1 MADAARDQRE
11 TTLALQGEV
20 EEPGAD
26 AGGPLVLMTA
36 QQNAVTRNA
45 GGSDPFE
52 HEPPEEFSREDV
64 PRVYAGESD
73 FYDLVDSY
81 DRLAGR
87 HLYALEYAKL
97 ARRSRDAVWREK
109 EKALDDL
116 KDARKEI
123 ARLNEVLQN
132 DLRSRVAAAELA
144 LKNRP
149 RVVGD
154 VAADEAKLVMQ
165 ACECPVKEAEDRY
178 IRLQCDFL
186 VTQRQIEML
195 GTLERT
201 AQEQNHLTRSGL
213 GGGDAGRPVPKL
225 SQNECAKQALRDFEE
240 VAGEEDEIRHD
251 RSVREGAL
259 TECEIKKQGLLER
272 LAQSQNAGTRSA
284 FGGVDTGGPG
294 PGHYIAIAELKVV
307 LGKLEVKLEAAQTE
321 NARLHQLNLELVTA
335 RHDALLSEVA
345 RPKKRARVE
354 DGNVAADEAKP
365 AIQALEPAWKLVEL
379 AADEAEVRNFRSGL
393 DFLDTQRAI
402 KRLGHLYRDA
412 QRENHLTRIQKQ
424 NQLTRSGLGGDAG
437 RPGPGHYVEIAVL
450 KGTVGKLEIK
460 LAAAQKEI
468 TRLNE
473 ALQDELR
480 AQRDSAVAELAQK
493 KRRRVDDAA
502 AANQ

>member
-1 MADAARDQRE
+1 MADAAHDQRE

-26 AGGPLVLMTA
+26 ASGPLALVTT
-36 QQNAVTRNA
+36 QQNSVTRHA
-45 GGSDPFE
+45 GGDPFDA
-52 HEPPEEFSREDV
+52 HEPSEEFTREGV

-73 FYDLVDSY
+73 FYTLMDSY

-87 HLYALEYAKL
+87 HEYAIGYAKL
-97 ARRSRDAVWREK
+97 ARSSRAAMWREK

-116 KDARKEI
+116 ETARKEI

-132 DLRSRVAAAELA
+132 DLRSRAAAAELA

-213 GGGDAGRPVPKL
+213 GGGDAGRP
-225 SQNECAKQALRDFEE
+225 
-240 VAGEEDEIRHD
+240 
-251 RSVREGAL
+251 
-259 TECEIKKQGLLER
+259 
-272 LAQSQNAGTRSA
+272 
-284 FGGVDTGGPG
+284 
-294 PGHYIAIAELKVV
+294 
-307 LGKLEVKLEAAQTE
+307 
-321 NARLHQLNLELVTA
+321 
-335 RHDALLSEVA
+335 
-345 RPKKRARVE
+345 
-354 DGNVAADEAKP
+354 
-365 AIQALEPAWKLVEL
+365 
-379 AADEAEVRNFRSGL
+379 
-393 DFLDTQRAI
+393 
-402 KRLGHLYRDA
+402 
-412 QRENHLTRIQKQ
+412 
-424 NQLTRSGLGGDAG
+424 
-437 RPGPGHYVEIAVL
+437 GPGHYVEIAVL

-468 TRLNE
+468 ARLHQLNLE
-473 ALQDELR
+473 LVAARHDALLSDIVR
-480 AQRDSAVAELAQK
+480 PK
-493 KRRRVDDAA
+493 KRPRVDDDD
-502 AANQ
+502 AAN

>member
-20 EEPGAD
+20 EGSGAD
-26 AGGPLVLMTA
+26 ASGPLALVTT
-36 QQNAVTRNA
+36 QQNSVTRHA
-45 GGSDPFE
+45 GGDPFDA
-52 HEPPEEFSREDV
+52 HEPPEEFTREEV

-73 FYDLVDSY
+73 FYTLMDSY

-87 HLYALEYAKL
+87 HEYAIGYAKL
-97 ARRSRDAVWREK
+97 ARSSRAAMWREK

-116 KDARKEI
+116 ETARKEI

-132 DLRSRVAAAELA
+132 DLRSRAAAAELA

-213 GGGDAGRPVPKL
+213 GGGDAGRP
-225 SQNECAKQALRDFEE
+225 
-240 VAGEEDEIRHD
+240 
-251 RSVREGAL
+251 
-259 TECEIKKQGLLER
+259 
-272 LAQSQNAGTRSA
+272 
-284 FGGVDTGGPG
+284 
-294 PGHYIAIAELKVV
+294 
-307 LGKLEVKLEAAQTE
+307 
-321 NARLHQLNLELVTA
+321 
-335 RHDALLSEVA
+335 
-345 RPKKRARVE
+345 
-354 DGNVAADEAKP
+354 
-365 AIQALEPAWKLVEL
+365 
-379 AADEAEVRNFRSGL
+379 
-393 DFLDTQRAI
+393 
-402 KRLGHLYRDA
+402 
-412 QRENHLTRIQKQ
+412 
-424 NQLTRSGLGGDAG
+424 
-437 RPGPGHYVEIAVL
+437 GPGHYVEIAVL

-468 TRLNE
+468 ARLHQLNLE
-473 ALQDELR
+473 LVAARHDALLSDIVR
-480 AQRDSAVAELAQK
+480 PK
-493 KRRRVDDAA
+493 KRPRVDDDD
-502 AANQ
+502 AAN

>member
-1 MADAARDQRE
+1 MADAAHDQRE

-26 AGGPLVLMTA
+26 ASGPLALVTT
-36 QQNAVTRNA
+36 QQNSVTRHA
-45 GGSDPFE
+45 GGDPFDA
-52 HEPPEEFSREDV
+52 HEPSEEFTREGV

-73 FYDLVDSY
+73 FYTLMDSY

-87 HLYALEYAKL
+87 HEYAIGYAKL
-97 ARRSRDAVWREK
+97 ARSSRAAMWREK

-116 KDARKEI
+116 ETARKEI

-132 DLRSRVAAAELA
+132 DLRSRAAAAELA

-213 GGGDAGRPVPKL
+213 GG
-225 SQNECAKQALRDFEE
+225 
-240 VAGEEDEIRHD
+240 
-251 RSVREGAL
+251 
-259 TECEIKKQGLLER
+259 
-272 LAQSQNAGTRSA
+272 
-284 FGGVDTGGPG
+284 
-294 PGHYIAIAELKVV
+294 
-307 LGKLEVKLEAAQTE
+307 
-321 NARLHQLNLELVTA
+321 
-335 RHDALLSEVA
+335 
-345 RPKKRARVE
+345 
-354 DGNVAADEAKP
+354 
-365 AIQALEPAWKLVEL
+365 
-379 AADEAEVRNFRSGL
+379 
-393 DFLDTQRAI
+393 
-402 KRLGHLYRDA
+402 
-412 QRENHLTRIQKQ
+412 
-424 NQLTRSGLGGDAG
+424 DAG

-468 TRLNE
+468 ARLNE
-473 ALQDELR
+473 ALQDVLR
-480 AQRDSAVAELAQK
+480 TRLDSAVAELAQK
-493 KRRRVDDAA
+493 KRPRIDDDAA
-502 AANQ
+502 ANH

>member
-1 MADAARDQRE
+1 M
-11 TTLALQGEV
+11 TTQQNSV
-20 EEPGAD
+20 TRH
-26 AGGPLVLMTA
+26 AGG
-36 QQNAVTRNA
+36 
-45 GGSDPFE
+45 DPFDA
-52 HEPPEEFSREDV
+52 HEPSEEFTREGV

-73 FYDLVDSY
+73 FYTLMDSY

-87 HLYALEYAKL
+87 HEYAIGYAKL
-97 ARRSRDAVWREK
+97 ARSSRAAMWREK

-116 KDARKEI
+116 ETARKEI

-132 DLRSRVAAAELA
+132 DLRSRAAAAELA

-213 GGGDAGRPVPKL
+213 GGGDAGRPGPKL

-251 RSVREGAL
+251 RSVREALL
-259 TECEIKKQGLLER
+259 TESQIKKQGLLER

-284 FGGVDTGGPG
+284 FGGVDAGGPG
-294 PGHYIAIAELKVV
+294 PGHYVAIAELKVA

-335 RHDALLSEVA
+335 RHDALLSDIV
-345 RPKKRARVE
+345 RPKKR
-354 DGNVAADEAKP
+354 P
-365 AIQALEPAWKLVEL
+365 
-379 AADEAEVRNFRSGL
+379 
-393 DFLDTQRAI
+393 
-402 KRLGHLYRDA
+402 
-412 QRENHLTRIQKQ
+412 
-424 NQLTRSGLGGDAG
+424 
-437 RPGPGHYVEIAVL
+437 
-450 KGTVGKLEIK
+450 
-460 LAAAQKEI
+460 
-468 TRLNE
+468 
-473 ALQDELR
+473 
-480 AQRDSAVAELAQK
+480 
-493 KRRRVDDAA
+493 RVDDAA

>member
-11 TTLALQGEV
+11 TTLVFQGEV
-20 EEPGAD
+20 EGSGAD
-26 AGGPLVLMTA
+26 ASGPLALVTT
-36 QQNAVTRNA
+36 QQNSVTRHA
-45 GGSDPFE
+45 GGDPFDA
-52 HEPPEEFSREDV
+52 HEPSEEFTREGV

-73 FYDLVDSY
+73 FYTLMDSY

-87 HLYALEYAKL
+87 HEYAIGYAKL
-97 ARRSRDAVWREK
+97 ARSSRAAMWREK

-116 KDARKEI
+116 ETARKEI

-132 DLRSRVAAAELA
+132 DLRSRAAAAELA

-213 GGGDAGRPVPKL
+213 GG
-225 SQNECAKQALRDFEE
+225 
-240 VAGEEDEIRHD
+240 
-251 RSVREGAL
+251 
-259 TECEIKKQGLLER
+259 
-272 LAQSQNAGTRSA
+272 
-284 FGGVDTGGPG
+284 
-294 PGHYIAIAELKVV
+294 
-307 LGKLEVKLEAAQTE
+307 
-321 NARLHQLNLELVTA
+321 
-335 RHDALLSEVA
+335 
-345 RPKKRARVE
+345 
-354 DGNVAADEAKP
+354 
-365 AIQALEPAWKLVEL
+365 
-379 AADEAEVRNFRSGL
+379 
-393 DFLDTQRAI
+393 
-402 KRLGHLYRDA
+402 
-412 QRENHLTRIQKQ
+412 
-424 NQLTRSGLGGDAG
+424 DAG

-468 TRLNE
+468 ARLNE
-473 ALQDELR
+473 ALQDVLR
-480 AQRDSAVAELAQK
+480 TRLDSAVAELAQK
-493 KRRRVDDAA
+493 KRPRIDDDAA
-502 AANQ
+502 ANH

>member
-11 TTLALQGEV
+11 TTLALRGDV
-20 EEPGAD
+20 EEPGVD
-26 AGGPLVLMTA
+26 AGGPLVLNPA
-36 QQNAVTRNA
+36 QQNAVTRHA

-52 HEPPEEFSREDV
+52 HEPPEEFTREEV

-109 EKALDDL
+109 EKARDDL
-116 KDARKEI
+116 ETARKEI

-132 DLRSRVAAAELA
+132 DLRSRAAAAELA

-213 GGGDAGRPVPKL
+213 GGGDAGRP
-225 SQNECAKQALRDFEE
+225 
-240 VAGEEDEIRHD
+240 
-251 RSVREGAL
+251 
-259 TECEIKKQGLLER
+259 
-272 LAQSQNAGTRSA
+272 
-284 FGGVDTGGPG
+284 
-294 PGHYIAIAELKVV
+294 
-307 LGKLEVKLEAAQTE
+307 
-321 NARLHQLNLELVTA
+321 
-335 RHDALLSEVA
+335 
-345 RPKKRARVE
+345 
-354 DGNVAADEAKP
+354 
-365 AIQALEPAWKLVEL
+365 
-379 AADEAEVRNFRSGL
+379 
-393 DFLDTQRAI
+393 
-402 KRLGHLYRDA
+402 
-412 QRENHLTRIQKQ
+412 
-424 NQLTRSGLGGDAG
+424 
-437 RPGPGHYVEIAVL
+437 GPGHYVEIAVL
-450 KGTVGKLEIK
+450 KGTVEKLEIK

-468 TRLNE
+468 ARLHQLNLE
-473 ALQDELR
+473 LVAARHDALLSDIVR
-480 AQRDSAVAELAQK
+480 PK
-493 KRRRVDDAA
+493 KRPRVDDDD
-502 AANQ
+502 AAN